1 MPWNPGHYRV
11 KPFESPS
18 TFEAAF
24 SVNFRDQESDLIRI
38 PDETLQQIFGS
49 ERITIVHDVNE
60 LQRAV
65 RVARLGVEV
74 FPVLAGLLIL
84 LFCAEHLMAN
94 FFYDEPVKVIEEL
107 RS

>member
-1 MPWNPGHYRV
+1 VDPGHYRV
-11 KPFESPS
+11 TPFESPS
-18 TFEAAF
+18 TYEAAF

-38 PDETLQQIFGS
+38 PDNTLLQMFGTD
-49 ERITIVHDVNE
+49 RIMIVHDVNE

-74 FPVLAGLLIL
+74 FPVLAGLLIV

-94 FFYDEPVKVIEEL
+94 FFYDEPIAVIQEL
-107 RS
+107 GT